1 MFALS
6 DWPALLF
13 DFVEGPVGMFTGRG
27 AMTFNTSFAEGAI
40 RTGGSGDQ
48 RGG

>member
-13 DFVEGPVGMFTGRG
+13 NLVEGPVGVFTCRG
-27 AMTFNTSFAEGAI
+27 AMSFDTSFADGE
-40 RTGGSGDQ
+40 D
-48 RGG
+48 

>member
-13 DFVEGPVGMFTGRG
+13 DFVEGPVGMFTGGG
-27 AMTFNTSFAEGAI
+27 AMTFDASFAEGDI
-40 RTGGSGDQ
+40 RA
-48 RGG
+48 